1 MKGLKTHSQSSTP
14 TATVERNNRK
24 TVNATPM
31 RENSISHSHTSTAQ
45 CAQNKRSNYWGNP
58 PSLCS
63 TLYNASSWLIRS
75 TALLWEQQR
84 ARPLYSNTIWT
95 VSKYASLHQ
104 RINRKLHYNI
114 QLEIY
119 STLHNHLVTQG
130 TSLSKDCS

>member
-45 CAQNKRSNYWGNP
+45 CAQSKRINYGGNP
-58 PSLCS
+58 PSLYS
-63 TLYNASSWLIRS
+63 TLYNTSSWLKRS
-75 TALLWEQQR
+75 TALLWEQR
-84 ARPLYSNTIWT
+84 TRPLNSNTIWT